1 MAQAESKLAEVK
13 NTALAVIDYDEDAG
27 VGFEQADKDAYAIPF
42 LSVLQ
47 SGSPQVKKSDGA
59 YIKGA
64 EEGFLYNS
72 VTQEVISGEA
82 GVRVIPCYYTRR
94 FVRWGAREMGGGFKA
109 EYTADDPILSSAKV
123 LDGRS
128 YFPEADGTVDPKKS
142 DVLVDT
148 RNHYVLIVR
157 EDGSFSPAVISMTS
171 SQLKK
176 SRQWMSKMDGLKFTG
191 KDGQVKTKPMFS
203 HFYHL
208 NTVPESNDSGSWF
221 GYKITLGEEVSSSD
235 PGLYAAAKGFQKS
248 ITAGEVKVQQPHAD
262 VAMEDDVAF

>member
-1 MAQAESKLAEVK
+1 MSKEAVAELK

-27 VGFEQADKDAYAIPF
+27 SGFEQADKDAYAIPF

-64 EEGFLYNS
+64 EEGSLFNS
-72 VTQEVISGEA
+72 VTQEIASGEVGA
-82 GVRVIPCYYTRR
+82 KVIPCYYTRR
-94 FVRWGAREMGGGFKA
+94 FVRWGARETGGGFKA
-109 EYTADDPILSSAKV
+109 EYTSDDPIISTVKV

-128 YFPEADGTVDPKKS
+128 YFPDEDGSFNPKSS

-148 RNHYVLIVR
+148 RNHYVLIIR
-157 EDGSFSPAVISMTS
+157 EDGSFSPAVVSMTS

-203 HFYHL
+203 HFYQL
-208 NTVPESNDSGSWF
+208 TTVPESNDAGSWF
-221 GYKITLGEEVSSSD
+221 GYKITLEGEVSAAS
-235 PGLYAAAKGFQKS
+235 PALYAAAKAFQKS
-248 ITAGEVKVQQPHAD
+248 ITAGEVKVQQP
-262 VAMEDDVAF
+262 VAEGVVEEDF